1 MERVRFNIGGY
12 DDSKVFEG
20 FNAGR
25 WNGWLI
31 PAVTKE
37 VWEDVIAWQ
46 KSLLTE
52 EDEGLEEIIEDLE
65 SVEPNQEGLYLIGCG
80 LIWDIVEDTE
90 GENEPTKTIEISN
103 DGWISVNGN
112 STKFNVVQ
120 RPWGTSLFQDN
131 GKTAKPRYTEV
142 DLPQER
148 YSLTSDNPA
157 CGFGMSDFKADF
169 LNILEGVA

>member
-12 DDSKVFEG
+12 DDSKVFKG
-20 FNAGR
+20 FDAGR

-52 EDEGLEEIIEDLE
+52 EEEGLEEIIEDLE

-80 LIWDIVEDTE
+80 LIWDIVED
-90 GENEPTKTIEISN
+90 N
-103 DGWISVNGN
+103 
-112 STKFNVVQ
+112 
-120 RPWGTSLFQDN
+120 
-131 GKTAKPRYTEV
+131 
-142 DLPQER
+142 
-148 YSLTSDNPA
+148 
-157 CGFGMSDFKADF
+157 KADQVFVLRNHNGRF
-169 LNILEGVA
+169 LGEFVTESDALEEKRFYEDETGNFADMSIESQPVPDFLD